1 MNFGNWRNDQHTQHY
16 GLYAQDSWTKDR
28 FTFQGAVR
36 YEHAWSYF
44 PAGQGWDG
52 PDLFHSEPVVFDE
65 VIGVPGFNDI
75 MFRGGMSWD
84 LFGTGKTA
92 LKLFAGQYV
101 QSANNQDRYTTGNP
115 ANSFARTTNRN
126 WNDRDRD
133 YVPDCDL
140 MNPDANGECSQW
152 LTPNFGSVTS
162 VNTVNPA
169 ILEGWGVRPSDNQYS
184 VGIQHELVPRVSA
197 EFSYHWRTFAGFT
210 VTDDRALGPEDYDQ
224 FTITAPSDP
233 RLPGG
238 GGYPVTTVAV
248 NKIVA
253 SDNYVTF
260 ASDYGKQSQY
270 WHGFDV
276 NVNARL
282 RNGLL
287 LQGGTSTGRGV
298 RDNCDITAALPE
310 TLFVGG
316 PGGGWQQVDS
326 CHVTEP
332 FQTQLRGLVNYVV
345 PRIEVQLSA
354 TFQFKPGTGGIGG
367 NDNASN
373 GSSLDANWFA
383 PASVI
388 VPALGRPLVAG
399 GTGQTIN
406 LNVPGQ
412 LYGNRINQV
421 DLRVA
426 KILRLGGTRTMIGF
440 DLYNLFNSNP
450 TLTWDENYG
459 VNYLRP
465 TAILMPR
472 FVRFNATV
480 DF

>member
-1 MNFGNWRNDQHTQHY
+1 M
-16 GLYAQDSWTKDR
+16 
-28 FTFQGAVR
+28 
-36 YEHAWSYF
+36 
-44 PAGQGWDG
+44 
-52 PDLFHSEPVVFDE
+52 
-65 VIGVPGFNDI
+65 
-75 MFRGGMSWD
+75 
-84 LFGTGKTA
+84 
-92 LKLFAGQYV
+92 
-101 QSANNQDRYTTGNP
+101 
-115 ANSFARTTNRN
+115 
-126 WNDRDRD
+126 
-133 YVPDCDL
+133 
-140 MNPDANGECSQW
+140 
-152 LTPNFGSVTS
+152 
-162 VNTVNPA
+162 
-169 ILEGWGVRPSDNQYS
+169 
-184 VGIQHELVPRVSA
+184 SA
-197 EFSYHWRTFAGFT
+197 EFSYHVRTFSGFT
-210 VTDDRALGPEDYDQ
+210 VTDNRALGPQDYDQ

-233 RLPGG
+233 RLPDG
-238 GGYPVTTVAV
+238 GGYPVTTIAA

-276 NVNARL
+276 NFNARL
-282 RNGLL
+282 QNGLL

-298 RDNCDITAALPE
+298 RDECEITAKLPE
-310 TLFVGG
+310 TLVAAGV
-316 PGGGWQQVDS
+316 WQQVDS

-332 FQTQLRGLVNYVV
+332 FQTQVRGLMSYVI
-345 PRIEVQLSA
+345 PKIDVQFSA

-373 GSSLDANWFA
+373 GASLNANWFA

-388 VPALGRPLVAG
+388 EPALGRPLIAG
-399 GTGQTIN
+399 ATGQSIN

-421 DLRVA
+421 DMRIA
-426 KILRLGGTRTMIGF
+426 KILRIAGTRTQVGV

-450 TLTWDENYG
+450 TLTWDQNYG

-465 TAILMPR
+465 TSILMPR